1 MIFLFLYHTK
11 LPETPR
17 NINQPGKVLTN
28 CIDSFPEDGEYSS
41 NPKDARAD
49 FDILPRESSLKGSKK
64 SHFAKRFTKE
74 IFTAGG
80 KAILDK
86 VITDSKLIHGIRTG
100 KLDPHYFAR
109 FELQDDRY
117 LTEGMEILVD
127 KGNILKGSGKYP
139 GFPEICF
146 TQASK
151 YDKHRQIVLNKYSM
165 AKFDCVI
172 PNSATT
178 QYVEF
183 LRNDPRIQK
192 EPQRLLYTMLAC
204 SHSWRYISRVILPKV
219 DPENVYK
226 EKWLEPNF
234 RKDDYE
240 SELEIFLNNKYEEK
254 MFTQEEIEILV
265 SLYSDAMKNEA
276 NFIRF
281 GREPQF
287 NTIETKDFLPAAYT
301 S

>member
-11 LPETPR
+11 LRETPR

-28 CIDSFPEDGEYSS
+28 FIDFFPEDGEYSS

-64 SHFAKRFTKE
+64 SLFTKRFTKE
-74 IFTAGG
+74 IFMAGG
-80 KAILDK
+80 KKTLDK
-86 VITDSKLIHGIRTG
+86 VITDGKLIHGIRTG
-100 KLDPHYFAR
+100 KLDPDYFAR
-109 FELQDDRY
+109 FELQDGRY
-117 LTEGMEILVD
+117 LTEGMEILLD
-127 KGNILKGSGKYP
+127 KGNILKGTGRYP
-139 GFPEICF
+139 GFQEMCR

-151 YDKHRQIVLNKYSM
+151 YDKHRQIVLNKYGL

-172 PNSATT
+172 PHPATT

-183 LRNDPRIQK
+183 LRNDPRIQQ
-192 EPQRLLYTMLAC
+192 EPQRLLFAMLAC
-204 SHSWRYISRVILPKV
+204 SHSWRYISREILPQV

-226 EKWLEPNF
+226 EKWLEPNS
-234 RKDDYE
+234 RQDDYE
-240 SELEIFLNNKYEEK
+240 SELEIFLNNKYDEK
-254 MFTQEEIEILV
+254 MFTEEEIEILV

-281 GREPQF
+281 GGEPAVQF
-287 NTIETKDFLPAAYT
+287 
-301 S
+301 